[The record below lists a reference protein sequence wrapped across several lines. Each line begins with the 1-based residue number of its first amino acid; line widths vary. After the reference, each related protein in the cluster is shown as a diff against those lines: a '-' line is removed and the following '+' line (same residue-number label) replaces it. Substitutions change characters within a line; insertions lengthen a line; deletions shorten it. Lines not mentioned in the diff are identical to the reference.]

1 MLFTDNIPYK
11 RYMELPKSK
20 IKRVY
25 LVNVVG
31 PFSELKLKSM
41 NQKIYASIVYQKP
54 KVSLIHSN
62 KNKHTL
68 RFELIEGKNR
78 EIRNICKIF
87 NLKVEKLRRV
97 SYGKFYLKTVPHGK
111 FKEMII
117 MKVISGKLKGR
128 AIQINKKGSYR
139 PTLSRIR
146 EDLFNLIKYNSI
158 LNISLSDSTFIDL
171 FSGSGSVGIE
181 ALSQGAKKVIFN
193 DKDQDNLFYI
203 KNFVVRA
210 GLKNYELH
218 NYDSYNLNLSILKDV
233 DIAFVDP
240 PYDHNLQLI
249 EENIYTKIRKESL
262 LILETNQKYSHSEII
277 LEKKIKNK
285 YLYFL
290 KKSI

>member
-1 MLFTDNIPYK
+1 
-11 RYMELPKSK
+11 
-20 IKRVY
+20 
-25 LVNVVG
+25 
-31 PFSELKLKSM
+31 
-41 NQKIYASIVYQKP
+41 
-54 KVSLIHSN
+54 
-62 KNKHTL
+62 
-68 RFELIEGKNR
+68 
-78 EIRNICKIF
+78 
-87 NLKVEKLRRV
+87 
-97 SYGKFYLKTVPHGK
+97 
-111 FKEMII
+111 

-233 DIAFVDP
+233 DITFVDP

-277 LEKKIKNK
+277 LEKKYKNK